1 MAEQLDLKV
10 VLSANAAALQEAL
23 RETNAALKSIDQSGK
38 DAAKS
43 SKLLGDGLA
52 AVKSALTFSLATA
65 GIAGLGAAITGAA
78 RAAVDT
84 TVKFDRINAVLKA
97 VSGSTE
103 AASRDFEFIRDVS
116 KRLGL
121 ELVSTA
127 DAYGK
132 LAAAAK
138 GTELAGEPT
147 RQIFTAIANAAARL
161 GLSADEM
168 SGALLAISQMMS
180 KGTVQAEELRGQLG
194 ERLPGAFQIA
204 ARAMG
209 VTTAELSKMLEQGQ
223 VITTDFLPKF
233 ARELNNSFG
242 TGGQIDTAQANV
254 NRLSTAWEEFKKA
267 FTNTDFVNSTIKA
280 ITEGIED
287 ITEQLKETR
296 TVIYDLSKPVRVPLT
311 MQERPAPRPAPQPI
325 PESLI
330 TDAIRQRQQLDPFL
344 APRGGVFTFGRQSA
358 AFAARPI
365 DDATKK
371 QIEKDA
377 KAEAEATEQ
386 LTRSKIELLRAQQ
399 QHNEALR
406 LEAELRGLSGE
417 QAEQYI
423 QTELEILRIRES
435 KADQKAD
442 TRAAAAAKRQSE
454 KDLAD
459 RRQILEA
466 ELSQEQDINTRAE
479 QQLTASYQRR
489 RISIEAFFSQVA
501 EIRRRDVDEQIA
513 TREAELQLTSD
524 RGEQARILAEINN
537 LTRERESIGPQV
549 AQDQADAEKE
559 LADQLEQVRLRL
571 AELTGTEA
579 EKRQAQ
585 TDQLRA
591 RYKELIEA
599 LKAQGD
605 TAGIELVDKL
615 INAEAARDK
624 FDELSEFGKQAARN
638 IQSAFAD
645 FLFDPFDEGLEGM
658 AEGFANTL
666 RRMIAEATSRQLVEA
681 LFGQFKNASSGDS
694 TGFTGFLAS
703 IFSFHSGGIV
713 GQGGATRFVPS
724 LAFAGAPR
732 LHSGGWILPG
742 EVPAILK
749 QGEEVL
755 TEDDPRHI
763 KNFRGGPAVEV
774 HIHEAPG
781 TQARTEAK
789 QESGKVQLDIM
800 IEQIEQRLGANI
812 NRGGGLAPTLERRYG
827 LNRAAGAVS

>member
-10 VLSANAAALQEAL
+10 VLSANAAALQAAL

-168 SGALLAISQMMS
+168 NGVLLAVQQMMS

-223 VITTDFLPKF
+223 VIATDFLPKF

-254 NRLSTAWEEFKKA
+254 NRLSNAWEEFKKA
-267 FTNTDFVNSTIKA
+267 FTNTDFVAGTVRA
-280 ITEGIED
+280 ITAGIETIVANVNAGKSALGD
-287 ITEQLKETR
+287 IDRATR
-296 TVIYDLSKPVRVPLT
+296 KVLGR
-311 MQERPAPRPAPQPI
+311 QPAQPRQPI
-325 PESLI
+325 DQ
-330 TDAIRQRQQLDPFL
+330 TAIAAAFDDNFRPQTFL
-344 APRGGVFTFGRQSA
+344 APRGGVYTFGQQSL

-386 LTRSKIELLRAQQ
+386 LTRSKIELLKAQQ

-423 QTELEILRIRES
+423 KTELEILRIRDS

-442 TRAAAAAKRQSE
+442 TRAAAEAKRQRE
-454 KDLAD
+454 RDIAE

-513 TREAELQLTSD
+513 TREAEFQLTSD

-549 AQDQADAEKE
+549 AQDQADAERD

-599 LKAQGD
+599 LKIEGD
-605 TAGIELVDKL
+605 TAGIEFVDKL
-615 INAEAARDK
+615 INAEAAKGR

-645 FLFDPFDEGLEGM
+645 FLFEPFDEGLEGM

-694 TGFTGFLAS
+694 TGFMGFLAS

-713 GQGGATRFVPS
+713 GRGGTTGFVPA

-732 LHSGGWILPG
+732 LHTGGWIKPG
-742 EVPAILK
+742 EVPIIAK
-749 QGEEVL
+749 TGEEVL
-755 TEDDPRHI
+755 TEDNPRHI

>member
-1 MAEQLDLKV
+1 MD
-10 VLSANAAALQEAL
+10 S
-23 RETNAALKSIDQSGK
+23 LKS
-38 DAAKS
+38 AAS
-43 SKLLGDGLA
+43 FTLA
-52 AVKSALTFSLATA
+52 AA

-84 TVKFDRINAVLKA
+84 TVKFDRMNAVLKT
-97 VSGSTE
+97 VTGSHEE
-103 AASRDFEFIRDVS
+103 AGNEMQFVREISE
-116 KRLGL
+116 RLGL
-121 ELVSTA
+121 ELISTA

-132 LAAAAK
+132 LVASAK
-138 GTELAGEPT
+138 GTVLEGEQT
-147 RQIFTAIANAAARL
+147 RRIFESVANAASRL
-161 GLSADEM
+161 SLSSDQMA
-168 SGALLAISQMMS
+168 GALLAIQQMIS
-180 KGTVQAEELRGQLG
+180 KGNVQAEELRGQLG

-209 VTTAELSKMLEQGQ
+209 MTTSELNKMLVEGK
-223 VITTDFLPKF
+223 VLAEDMLPKF
-233 ARELNNSFG
+233 ADELNRTFG
-242 TGGQIDTAQANV
+242 GGGRVDGAQASI
-254 NRLSTAWEEFKKA
+254 NRLSNAWEEFKKT
-267 FTNTDFVNSTIKA
+267 FTNTDFVVGTINTLTDA
-280 ITEGIED
+280 INAIKRSYEEAG
-287 ITEQLKETR
+287 QP
-296 TVIYDLSKPVRVPLT
+296 IYDLSQQTRIPRAL
-311 MQERPAPRPAPQPI
+311 RPPEPQRPTPRRIPQQ
-325 PESLI
+325 LVD
-330 TDAIRQRQQLDPFL
+330 DAIRGNQQFDPFRE
-344 APRGGVFTFGRQSA
+344 PTGGVFTFGRQIA
-358 AFAARPI
+358 GFRARPL
-365 DDATKK
+365 DEAAKK
-371 QIEKDA
+371 QIEKDL

-386 LTRSKIELLRAQQ
+386 LTRSKIELLKAQQ
-399 QHNEALR
+399 QYDEALR

-423 QTELEILRIRES
+423 KTELEIIRVRES
-435 KADQKAD
+435 
-442 TRAAAAAKRQSE
+442 RASERSGRSAEAAERRLRQQE
-454 KDLAD
+454 LAD

-479 QQLTASYQRR
+479 QMMTDSYRR
-489 RISIEAFFSQVA
+489 RQVSIQAFYAQLA
-501 EIRRRDVDEQIA
+501 EIRQRDIDAQIA
-513 TREAELQLTSD
+513 TREAELQLTSN

-537 LTRERESIGPQV
+537 LTRERESIGPKV

-571 AELTGTEA
+571 AELTGTDA
-579 EKRQAQ
+579 ERRQAQ
-585 TDQLRA
+585 ADQLRA

-599 LKAQGD
+599 LKIEGD
-605 TAGIELVDKL
+605 TAGIELVEKL

-681 LFGQFKNASSGDS
+681 LFGQFKKASSGDS
-694 TGFTGFLAS
+694 TGFMGFLAS

-713 GQGGATRFVPS
+713 GRGGTSGFVPA

-732 LHSGGWILPG
+732 LHTGGWIKPG
-742 EVPAILK
+742 EVPIIAK
-749 QGEEVL
+749 VGEEVL
-755 TEDDPRHI
+755 TENDPRHI